1 MIINSEVKKIV
12 LLHGALG
19 TKNDLL
25 PLKNILASQYD
36 VFSFNF
42 SGHGDNA
49 QQEKDFSIEQFTEDL
64 SVFVNENNIKKASL
78 FGYSM
83 GGYVAL
89 NYALTNADS
98 VVKIFTLGTKFD
110 WNAEFAT
117 KQAKFLNAEKIRE
130 KVPAFA
136 TYLAAKHAPN
146 HWEAVVAK
154 TASMMLRL
162 GENPLLNQNTLP
174 QINVPTAITIGDADD
189 MVTVAESEK
198 VASLMPQA
206 KFLTISNTTHPIEKV
221 NHLLIAETL
230 LSFLAQ

>member
-1 MIINSEVKKIV
+1 MVNSEVKNIV

-25 PLKNILASQYD
+25 PLKNILASQYN

-49 QQEKDFSIEQFTEDL
+49 QHEKDFSIEQFTEGL
-64 SVFVNENNIKKASL
+64 SAFINENNIKKASL

-89 NYALTNADS
+89 NYALTNADK
-98 VVKIFTLGTKFD
+98 VAKVFTLGTKFD
-110 WNAEFAT
+110 WNLEFAA
-117 KQAKFLNAEKIRE
+117 KQAKFLNAEKLQE

-136 TYLAAKHAPN
+136 TYLESKHAPN
-146 HWEAVVAK
+146 DWKAVVAK
-154 TASMMLRL
+154 TAGMMLRL
-162 GENPLLNQNTLP
+162 GENPLLNENTLP
-174 QINVPTAITIGDADD
+174 QINVPVAITIGDADD
-189 MVTVAESEK
+189 MVTSVESEA
-198 VASLMPQA
+198 VVNILPQA
-206 KFLTISNTTHPIEKV
+206 TFIVIKNTPHPVEKV
-221 NHLLIAETL
+221 NHILIAETL